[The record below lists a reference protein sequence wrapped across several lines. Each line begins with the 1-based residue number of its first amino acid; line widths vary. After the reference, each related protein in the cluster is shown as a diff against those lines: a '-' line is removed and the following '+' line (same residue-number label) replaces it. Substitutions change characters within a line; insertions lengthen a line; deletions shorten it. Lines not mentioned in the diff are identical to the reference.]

1 MTSCSDGFN
10 QFKIHHITQQS
21 KLLLGESSTLD
32 ELFLCRKLNLEGT
45 QTIAYQPLHN
55 ERSSSSNGDEA
66 TAFICNEE
74 TKEFQPSSAET
85 DIFRTGPSCY
95 QVSISSVFVI
105 SLICLLVVACR
116 HYIRNLL
123 LWLEETE
130 PAISC
135 TIFLVLFTVVSFPMA
150 WGYMLLMVAAGYLY
164 GILYGPLV
172 VVTCGGIGIL
182 VAHLVMKNCCKNC
195 IMKRF
200 YNDKMEAVIRVV
212 ESGQGFR
219 VVALSRLTP
228 IPFGLQNGLFALT
241 NIHLLTYIAS
251 SILGLVP
258 TSILNCYMGTT
269 VRSMEDVLSDDSN
282 KTTGYI
288 IFIVQIL
295 ITFLLLWFVVRKGRM
310 ELKRAVEG
318 EEKPEFIPLTEIKDD
333 SS

>member
-1 MTSCSDGFN
+1 MTSCSDGFS
-10 QFKIHHITQQS
+10 QFRIDNLAQRS

-32 ELFLCRKLNLEGT
+32 EVFLCGKSTLEASHT
-45 QTIAYQPLHN
+45 YQPLNN
-55 ERSSSSNGDEA
+55 ECSASSNGDE
-66 TAFICNEE
+66 TSTFIYNKE
-74 TKEFQPSSAET
+74 TKGFSPTEATS

-95 QVSISSVFVI
+95 QVSLSSIVVI
-105 SLICLLVVACR
+105 SVICLLVVACR
-116 HYIRNLL
+116 HYIRMLL

-135 TIFLVLFTVVSFPMA
+135 TIFLVLFTAVSFPMA

-182 VAHLVMKNCCKNC
+182 VAHLVMKNCCKTC

-228 IPFGLQNGLFALT
+228 IPFGLQNGLFAVSM
-241 NIHLLTYIAS
+241 IYI
-251 SILGLVP
+251 
-258 TSILNCYMGTT
+258 
-269 VRSMEDVLSDDSN
+269 
-282 KTTGYI
+282 
-288 IFIVQIL
+288 
-295 ITFLLLWFVVRKGRM
+295 
-310 ELKRAVEG
+310 
-318 EEKPEFIPLTEIKDD
+318 
-333 SS
+333 